1 MDQTSEFVRLWTQFH
16 RDVERYVYSM
26 VPRSA
31 DAAEVVQVVSLKLW
45 EKWENYDQERPFLPW
60 AMRFAYLE
68 ILKWR
73 QRLARERLV
82 FSDELLQQLHSTH
95 EELDPLMEVR
105 REILGQ
111 CLERLNE
118 EDQELIRLRY
128 TGRHGAIKEEAERT
142 GKKMHKLYYALER
155 IRVAL
160 LNCIELNLKR
170 RGMADA

>member
-26 VPRSA
+26 VPRSV
-31 DAAEVVQVVSLKLW
+31 DAAEVVQVVSVKLW
-45 EKWENYDQERPFLPW
+45 EKWENYDHERPFLPW

-73 QRLARERLV
+73 QRLAREKLV

-95 EELDPLMEVR
+95 EELDPFMEVR
-105 REILGQ
+105 RKILGQ
-111 CLERLNE
+111 CLEKLNE
-118 EDQELIRLRY
+118 EDRELINLRY
-128 TGRHGAIKEEAERT
+128 GGRHGAIKEEAERT

-160 LNCIELNLKR
+160 LNCIELNLKK

>member
-26 VPRSA
+26 VPRSV
-31 DAAEVVQVVSLKLW
+31 DAAEVVQVVSVKLW
-45 EKWENYDQERPFLPW
+45 EKWENYDHERPFLPW

-73 QRLARERLV
+73 QRLAREKLV

-105 REILGQ
+105 RKILGQ
-111 CLERLNE
+111 CLEKLNE
-118 EDQELIRLRY
+118 EDRELINLRY
-128 TGRHGAIKEEAERT
+128 GGRHGAIKEEAERT
-142 GKKMHKLYYALER
+142 GKKMHVVYYALER
-155 IRVAL
+155 IRLQL
-160 LNCIELNLKR
+160 LNCIELNLKK
-170 RGMADA
+170 RGVADA